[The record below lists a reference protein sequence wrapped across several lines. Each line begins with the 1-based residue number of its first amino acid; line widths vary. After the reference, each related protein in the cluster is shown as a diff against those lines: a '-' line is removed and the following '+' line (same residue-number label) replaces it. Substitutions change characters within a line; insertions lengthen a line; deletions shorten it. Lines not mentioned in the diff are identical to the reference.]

1 MAVKFGKDGTLY
13 CNTVRYNY
21 KQARNMIADNSYGN
35 ISGTDVW
42 SMYNVSASTSPVG
55 YKSYRCFY
63 FNASSSQA
71 ASLQQKIPTLYT
83 NHKYYIS
90 ARAYSAD
97 LQANGAIYLQ
107 DSSNSS
113 IGAISLG
120 QFYSAWTLVSNIITP
135 TYNVTAGRLYIIEY
149 SRPVYL
155 SRFILIDLTD
165 TFGSGNEPT
174 KEWCDNNIRE
184 QEVFVNYGNVSNNI
198 TNANIASRYTGSN
211 MDKYDYG
218 YLQLDSN
225 WEPRDY
231 MLGLFPYSSAS
242 EAYLYSASS
251 FTLNTSYTYYFQIE
265 MHGYISGASY
275 DLYFPI
281 AEPLLGQVPMVTNE
295 GFNGGGGMSG
305 WKRVS
310 MFGSRSTFA
319 AGSYQLRFDINNR
332 NTSSWQRATGLVL
345 VYIQSLVTQYNNNN
359 GTSITVND
367 VNKEWCDRWI
377 DGRSSPIIHIKDPN
391 NTQIKFNTSYDVVCN
406 DIEIRP
412 EMNKITFDKT
422 GTIKCKKLVR
432 TQVY

>member
-21 KQARNMIADNSYGN
+21 KQARNMIADNCYGN
-35 ISGTDVW
+35 ISGTAVW
-42 SMYNVSASTSPVG
+42 QNVAVVTSKGYRTYRSFDCKYTNGSNLIQYLPALYSGHIYYFSCYYNST
-55 YKSYRCFY
+55 
-63 FNASSSQA
+63 ASSGNVTIGINAGGSLSSAQLYSGPTSGNWVK
-71 ASLQQKIPTLYT
+71 ASKRFTMSTTVNDGTQRVFCWVGSGAGTSV
-83 NHKYYIS
+83 YIS
-90 ARAYSAD
+90 K
-97 LQANGAIYLQ
+97 
-107 DSSNSS
+107 
-113 IGAISLG
+113 
-120 QFYSAWTLVSNIITP
+120 
-135 TYNVTAGRLYIIEY
+135 
-149 SRPVYL
+149 
-155 SRFILIDLTD
+155 FILIDLTD
-165 TFGSGNEPT
+165 TFGAGKEPS

-184 QEVFVNYGNVSNNI
+184 HEVFVNYGNISNNV
-198 TNANIASRYTGSN
+198 TNANIASRYTGTN
-211 MDKYDYG
+211 MDKHDYG
-218 YLQLDSN
+218 YQGLDSN

-231 MLGLFPYSSAS
+231 MWGLVPYSNAS

-265 MHGYISGASY
+265 MHGYMSGASY
-275 DLYFPI
+275 DFYFPV
-281 AEPLLGQVPMVTNE
+281 AEPKLGAVPMVTNE

-310 MFGSRSTFA
+310 MFGSRSTFT

-332 NTSSWQRATGLVL
+332 NISSWQRATGLVL

-391 NTQIKFNTSYDVVCN
+391 NTQIKFNTSYDVICN